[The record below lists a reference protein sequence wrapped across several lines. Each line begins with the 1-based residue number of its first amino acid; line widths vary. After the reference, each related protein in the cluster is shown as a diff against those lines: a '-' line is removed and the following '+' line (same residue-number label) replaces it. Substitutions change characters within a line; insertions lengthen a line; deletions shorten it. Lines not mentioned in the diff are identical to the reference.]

1 MTESQLSSKK
11 IREFKPGDRII
22 GFFIVRK
29 KELKT
34 KKDQTPY
41 ILLELGDQS
50 GRISCTLWD
59 NVKSFYDTINV
70 GDMVKVKGTVIIYN
84 DSQQI
89 SVEKIR
95 KAKPED
101 KITEKDFLRRGNIET
116 EALKNRLKITMESV
130 KNSSLKSL
138 LQYFFND
145 SEWLARFTEA
155 PGGKLWHHAYIG
167 GLMEHTAAVAEIC
180 DSVARLYPA
189 VDRDLLITG
198 AILHDIGKIDEYRLD
213 QGFIDYSDEGRLW
226 GHVSIGYQQVKAAIE
241 KMENNRKEFPEEL
254 KKLLLHL
261 ILSHQGKHE
270 QGAPVL
276 PMTLEAMI
284 LYYADEL
291 DSKANALLHIM
302 ERDNEPDRH
311 WSKYVPLLERFIYM
325 GNK

>member
-1 MTESQLSSKK
+1 MTESQLPSKK

-34 KKDQTPY
+34 KKDQTLY

-59 NVKSFYDTINV
+59 NVKSLYDTINV
-70 GDMVKVKGTVIIYN
+70 GDMVKVKGTVIVYN

-89 SVEKIR
+89 SLEKIR
-95 KAKPED
+95 KARPED
-101 KITEKDFLRRGNIET
+101 EVTEKDFLRRGNIEIET
-116 EALKNRLKITMESV
+116 FKNRLKEIIDSV

-145 SEWLARFTEA
+145 PEWLDRFAEA

-167 GLMEHTAAVAEIC
+167 GLMEHTVAVVGIC
-180 DSVARLYPA
+180 ENVAQFYPS

-198 AILHDIGKIDEYRLD
+198 AILHDIGKIDEYRYD

-226 GHVSIGYQQVKAAIE
+226 GHISIGFQQVKAVIE
-241 KMENNRKEFPEEL
+241 KIENREGFPEEL
-254 KKLLLHL
+254 KKVLLHM
-261 ILSHQGKHE
+261 ILSHQGKLE
-270 QGAPVL
+270 QGSPVL

-291 DSKANALLHIM
+291 DSKTNALLHII
-302 ERDNEPDRH
+302 ERDNESGRH

-325 GNK
+325 GNT